1 MDLLTTITETRKL
14 NNRKFRDWFRQE
26 RIPKSYHPYLHLG
39 FNIGGLV
46 LLIVFHFVMLSA
58 WAPFTLGVLL
68 FTFLLGNVTVWFVH
82 KYPLH
87 HRLKFWSY
95 PFEAHTVDHHRYF
108 TSSNIT
114 YDDSTD
120 FYVIFF
126 PCRVIAGF
134 TLVAQ
139 PAVFFATNYFFGK
152 DLAHALCGSMAGYFL
167 LYELFHWGSHLPMSH
182 FMMRLSWFR
191 YMRQHHLIH
200 HSPKLMSRYNFCIVY
215 PMMDFLMGT
224 KFKGSI
230 PDDNHEDHYQ
240 NVKENI

>member
-1 MDLLTTITETRKL
+1 MDLLQTITHTRKL
-14 NNRKFRDWFRQE
+14 DNEKYRSWFRSE

-39 FNIGGLV
+39 FNISALV
-46 LLIVFHFVMLSA
+46 ALIIYHFVMVSSWNLLA
-58 WAPFTLGVLL
+58 YGILL
-68 FTFLLGNVTVWFVH
+68 FTFLLGNFAVWFIH

-114 YDDSTD
+114 YKDATD

-134 TLVAQ
+134 TFVAQ
-139 PAVFFATNYFFGK
+139 PLVYFGTRYFLNA
-152 DLAHALCGSMAGYFL
+152 DIAHALAGSMAGYFL
-167 LYELFHWGSHLPMSH
+167 LYELFHWASHLPTKH
-182 FMMRLSWFR
+182 LMMKMPWFR

-215 PMMDFLMGT
+215 PMMDILMGT
-224 KFKGSI
+224 KFRGSI
-230 PDDNHEDHYQ
+230 PEDSHEDHYQ
-240 NVKENI
+240 NIKENI